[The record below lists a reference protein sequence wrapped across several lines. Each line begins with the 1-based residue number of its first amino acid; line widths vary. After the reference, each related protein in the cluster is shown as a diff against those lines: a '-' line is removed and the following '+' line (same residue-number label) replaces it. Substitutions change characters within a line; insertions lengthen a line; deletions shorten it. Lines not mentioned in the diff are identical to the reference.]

1 MTVEQ
6 IPLWL
11 DCDPGHDDVFAILL
25 AAYHPRLK
33 LLGISSV
40 FGNAPVENTT
50 QNAASVLTAIG
61 KQLEIPLHVG
71 LAKALERPAIHA
83 PAIHGESGLD
93 GTALLPVPD
102 VAPSPVP
109 AIDAMAAALRAQ
121 PPRTAWLVATGSL
134 TNVGA
139 LLRAHP
145 DLAAHIKGLS
155 IMGGALGDGFSSATL
170 GKVDGR
176 ERVGNVTPWA
186 EFNIV
191 IDPEAAAEVF
201 GNPVLARKTT
211 VVPLDLSHQ
220 VPATAAVREMLLH
233 GRGAAAAAAA
243 AAKTADD
250 ATKGK
255 TTLRTMLVELLYF
268 FANTY
273 ADVFGITE
281 GPPLH
286 DPLAVA
292 AVLTGTPDEISFHD
306 WDAER
311 SEAPRYDER
320 FDVSVVTI
328 GVFEDAR
335 DGKAETGRT
344 VGTLLPRGQ
353 PGVRIPRSL
362 DVAKF
367 WSVIEDCVERADA
380 VNAANGRT

>member
-1 MTVEQ
+1 
-6 IPLWL
+6 
-11 DCDPGHDDVFAILL
+11 
-25 AAYHPRLK
+25 
-33 LLGISSV
+33 
-40 FGNAPVENTT
+40 
-50 QNAASVLTAIG
+50 
-61 KQLEIPLHVG
+61 
-71 LAKALERPAIHA
+71 
-83 PAIHGESGLD
+83 
-93 GTALLPVPD
+93 
-102 VAPSPVP
+102 
-109 AIDAMAAALRAQ
+109 MAAALRAQ
-121 PPRTAWLVATGSL
+121 PPATAWLVATGSL

-139 LLRAHP
+139 LFRAHP

-155 IMGGALGDGFSSATL
+155 LMGGSLGDNFSGAPL
-170 GKVDGR
+170 GTVAGR
-176 ERVGNVTPWA
+176 PRIGNVTPFA

-201 GNPVLARKTT
+201 GNPVLAPKTT

-220 VPATAAVREMLLH
+220 VPATAAVREMLLR
-233 GRGAAAAAAA
+233 GRAAG
-243 AAKTADD
+243 AKTA
-250 ATKGK
+250 AGGEGTQGKTAAGGEGTQGK

-268 FANTY
+268 FSKTY
-273 ADVFGITE
+273 AEVFGITQ

-292 AVLTGTPDEISFHD
+292 AVLAGTPDEIPFYD

-311 SEAPRYDER
+311 SAAPRYDER
-320 FDVSVVTI
+320 FDVAVVTA

-335 DGKAETGRT
+335 DGRAETGRT

-367 WSVIEDCVERADA
+367 WDVIEDCVERADA

>member
-6 IPLWL
+6 IPVWL

-25 AAYHPRLK
+25 AAYHPRIK
-33 LLGISSV
+33 LLGVSTV
-40 FGNAPVENTT
+40 FGNAPVEKTT

-61 KQLEIPLHVG
+61 KQHDVPLHVG

-83 PAIHGESGLD
+83 PDIHGESGLD
-93 GTALLPVPD
+93 GTLLLPSPTVP
-102 VAPSPVP
+102 PSAVP
-109 AIDAMAAALRAQ
+109 ALDATAAALRAQ
-121 PPRTAWLVATGSL
+121 PPNTAWLVATGSL

-145 DLAAHIKGLS
+145 DLAAHLKGLS
-155 IMGGALGDGFSSATL
+155 IMGGALGDGFSGAPL
-170 GKVDGR
+170 GRVDGR

-201 GNPVLARKTT
+201 GNKTLAGKTT

-220 VPATAAVREMLLH
+220 VLATAEVREMLLH
-233 GRGAAAAAAA
+233 GRGAG
-243 AAKTADD
+243 KVEEG
-250 ATKGK
+250 KLEGK

-268 FANTY
+268 FSQTY

-292 AVLTGTPDEISFHD
+292 AVLAGTPDEIPFHD

-320 FDVSVVTI
+320 FDVAVVTD

-335 DGKAETGRT
+335 DGKGETGRT
-344 VGTLLPRGQ
+344 VGRLLPRGQ

-367 WSVIEDCVERADA
+367 WDVIEDCVERADA
-380 VNAANGRT
+380 ANAAAGRT